1 MELWQ
6 WFVPGVREYNI
17 IKDLTGGGKKKEKQQ
32 SSGDRVSQAK
42 DYLDN
47 VVAGAPG
54 GYSSPYSSQISG
66 VQNELNRL
74 NEKGF
79 QYDYTKDTA
88 WQQYKSR
95 YERGANLASE
105 DAAAQAASR
114 SGGYA
119 SSWGESAGQ
128 TAYQATMSGLEDVAN
143 NLYNQAYGEYNQKKS
158 DLSNQLSALQQQDA
172 LAQQAYQVNQA
183 AYANQ
188 LAYAQNEYNSAV
200 QQQQAEKNR
209 NAGWFQSFIQAAAS
223 IVPWFFI

>member
-17 IKDLTGGGKKKEKQQ
+17 IKDLTGGGKKKEEKKQAGSRVEQ
-32 SSGDRVSQAK
+32 SK
-42 DYLDN
+42 NYLDQ
-47 VVAGAPG
+47 VVASAPG

-88 WQQYKSR
+88 WQQYKNR
-95 YERGANLASE
+95 YERGAQLASE

-128 TAYQATMSGLEDVAN
+128 NAYQATMSGLQDVAD
-143 NLYNQAYGEYNQKKS
+143 NLYSQAYGEYNQKKN

-172 LAQQAYQVNQA
+172 LAQQAYQANQA

-188 LAYAQNEYNSAV
+188 LAYAQNQYNTAV
-200 QQQQAEKNR
+200 QQEQAEKDR
-209 NAGWFQSFIQAAAS
+209 NAGWWQSALNFAAGFI
-223 IVPWFFI
+223 PLLFL